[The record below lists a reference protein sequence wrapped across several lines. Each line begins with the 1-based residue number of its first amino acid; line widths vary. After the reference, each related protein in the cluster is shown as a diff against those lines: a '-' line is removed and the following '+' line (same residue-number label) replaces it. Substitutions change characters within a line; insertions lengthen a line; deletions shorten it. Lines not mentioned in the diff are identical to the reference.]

1 MVTNPIPS
9 IPIIFRLSN
18 LNTKRFQKIP
28 NSANLNMSK
37 DATINLD
44 HKFMVTKM
52 EIRKNPSFLHNKK
65 PFGKEWQTTTFVVN
79 SIILLNYF

>member
-1 MVTNPIPS
+1 
-9 IPIIFRLSN
+9 
-18 LNTKRFQKIP
+18 
-28 NSANLNMSK
+28 MSK

-65 PFGKEWQTTTFVVN
+65 PFISGKCNNNLNVL
-79 SIILLNYF
+79 LLNDEV